1 MKRRGALTV
10 VVVAGAAALVAV
22 FAGTGSADHPGST
35 TLTFVERVDQGTFRF
50 IDNPPKARG
59 RSERVS
65 PGDMFVGS
73 NVLYNAANTRRE
85 GKILYKCTAILGKK
99 RFARSTFLC
108 EATARLANGTLALTA
123 VLKGQD
129 PAAGPVVGGS
139 GAYEGASGSYVT
151 VPRRR
156 TIVDTFHF
164 DTD

>member
-1 MKRRGALTV
+1 MKRRGAFIV
-10 VVVAGAAALVAV
+10 AVVAGAAAVVAA

-35 TLTFVERVDQGTFRF
+35 TLTFIERNDQGTFRY
-50 IDNPPKARG
+50 IDNPPKAPG

-73 NVLYNAANTRRE
+73 NALYNAANTRRQ
-85 GKILYKCTAILGKK
+85 GKIFYKCAAVLGKK

-108 EATARLANGTLALTA
+108 EATVRVSNGTLALTA
-123 VLKGQD
+123 ILKGQD
-129 PAAGPVVGGS
+129 PAAGPVIGGS

>member
-1 MKRRGALTV
+1 M
-10 VVVAGAAALVAV
+10 
-22 FAGTGSADHPGST
+22 
-35 TLTFVERVDQGTFRF
+35 
-50 IDNPPKARG
+50 G
-59 RSERVS
+59 RSAGSDSGRSVFGGTAACGRV
-65 PGDMFVGS
+65 FVGS
-73 NVLYNAANTRRE
+73 NALYNAANTRRE

-108 EATARLANGTLALTA
+108 EATARLSNGTLALTA